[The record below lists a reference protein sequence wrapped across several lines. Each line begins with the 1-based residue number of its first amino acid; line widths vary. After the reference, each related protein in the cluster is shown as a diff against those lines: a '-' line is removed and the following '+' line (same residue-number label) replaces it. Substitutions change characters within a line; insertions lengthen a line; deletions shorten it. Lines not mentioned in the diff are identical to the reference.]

1 MIFTSALWECNFYTI
16 KCQIPSDQLND
27 FVHVYT
33 SMESSLIQ
41 KYRIFPLHQKCFN
54 LNMMLSCKYW
64 EEEGGLHAP
73 KFK

>member
-1 MIFTSALWECNFYTI
+1 MIFTSAFWEYNFYTV

-41 KYRIFPLHQKCFN
+41 KYRIFPLHQKYV
-54 LNMMLSCKYW
+54 ST
-64 EEEGGLHAP
+64 
-73 KFK
+73 

>member
-1 MIFTSALWECNFYTI
+1 MIFTSALWEYNFYTV

-41 KYRIFPLHQKCFN
+41 KYRIFPLHQKYVS
-54 LNMMLSCKYW
+54 MMLSCKYW
-64 EEEGGLHAP
+64 EEV
-73 KFK
+73 

>member
-1 MIFTSALWECNFYTI
+1 MIFTSALWEYNFYTV

-33 SMESSLIQ
+33 SMESSKIQ
-41 KYRIFPLHQKCFN
+41 NISTTSKICFD

-64 EEEGGLHAP
+64 EEEV
-73 KFK
+73 